1 LISGLFARHVTRWL
15 SAYHEGV
22 LPAVQASRV
31 AAHLLACQRCNRELG
46 QVRTGARLAARLRPV
61 RQEHAAQAGP
71 SWSELARLLD
81 TPPAPRAV
89 AWRWIPAAALA
100 FIVVAAAAWHRGPV
114 PRAAIAGL
122 GTLEEAAVAAHE
134 QEGADLDGDN
144 RIVRR
149 WIAGQPVTLLVANA
163 PGTGTLTKSIAT
175 RTTADGLRV
184 ASWTRDD
191 RRYVLVSRLAGETA
205 CTICHTTPPGTVL

>member
-1 LISGLFARHVTRWL
+1 LIFGLCARHVTGWL

-22 LPAVQASRV
+22 LPAAQAGRV
-31 AAHLLACQRCNRELG
+31 AAHLLACQRCNRALAE
-46 QVRTGARLAARLRPV
+46 VRTGARLASRLRP
-61 RQEHAAQAGP
+61 AADEQAGP
-71 SWSELARLLD
+71 SWSELAALLE

-114 PRAAIAGL
+114 PRAAMAGL
-122 GTLEEAAVAAHE
+122 GPLEEAAVAAHE
-134 QEGADLDGDN
+134 QETADLDGDT

-149 WIAGQPVTLLVANA
+149 WIAGEPVTLLVANA
-163 PGTGTLTKSIAT
+163 PGTRALTKSIAT

-205 CTICHTTPPGTVL
+205 CTICHTAPPGTVL